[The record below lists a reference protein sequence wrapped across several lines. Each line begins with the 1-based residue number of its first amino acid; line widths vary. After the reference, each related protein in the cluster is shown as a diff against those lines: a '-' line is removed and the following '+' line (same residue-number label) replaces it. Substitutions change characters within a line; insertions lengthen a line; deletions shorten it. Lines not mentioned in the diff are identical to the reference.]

1 MEVHAGD
8 RVQFTGDA
16 PEDDEVPAPERGL
29 RGTVVDPDF
38 DGGCLVEWDV
48 IEVTTV
54 VETGDL
60 RPVGESDWLGDALR
74 AREEQDQAAQLEAP
88 DWPYEE

>member
-1 MEVHAGD
+1 M
-8 RVQFTGDA
+8 
-16 PEDDEVPAPERGL
+16 
-29 RGTVVDPDF
+29 DPDF

-60 RPVGESDWLGDALR
+60 SPVRESDWLGDALK
-74 AREEQDQAAQLEAP
+74 AQEEQTQAASLDSS
-88 DWPYEE
+88 DWPNED